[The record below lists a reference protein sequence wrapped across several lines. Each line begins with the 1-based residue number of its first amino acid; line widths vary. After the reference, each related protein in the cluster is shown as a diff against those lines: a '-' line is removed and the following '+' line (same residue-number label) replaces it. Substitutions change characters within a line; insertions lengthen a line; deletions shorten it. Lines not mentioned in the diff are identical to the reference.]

1 MEKCLGY
8 GSFGKVYLI
17 LHHDLKKK
25 MALKIINASNEEDHL
40 KKLIVELENHYSCD
54 HENIVKCFGYD
65 LNGNTLKIAM

>member
-1 MEKCLGY
+1 
-8 GSFGKVYLI
+8 
-17 LHHDLKKK
+17 